1 MIDINA
7 SNSLVPQIEEY
18 IDTLLLEAPIEYEG
32 INVDAA
38 KYIAIYNAIESHDAI
53 LADTGL
59 SEHERNIAV
68 KSTLAYLLL
77 ENTLLWILN
86 KRNNN
91 EETS

>member
-1 MIDINA
+1 MIDVKANNEI
-7 SNSLVPQIEEY
+7 VPQIEEY
-18 IDTLLLEAPIEYEG
+18 IDTLLLEAPIDYAG

-53 LADTGL
+53 LADNSL
-59 SEHERNIAV
+59 SDHEKSVAI

-91 EETS
+91 EETY